1 MPVSSDLTHMSR
13 LSAGIAET
21 PCQEI
26 FCLPVGQLE
35 FVQMVA
41 EALPAAR
48 EGVTNGQELLKPLLA
63 SHSVLSQWP
72 NPELVVGVGET

>member
-1 MPVSSDLTHMSR
+1 MPVSNDLTHMPR
-13 LSAGIAET
+13 LSARIAET
-21 PCQEI
+21 SCQEI

-35 FVQMVA
+35 FVPMVA

-48 EGVTNGQELLKPLLA
+48 EDVTNGQELLKPLLA
-63 SHSVLSQWP
+63 SRSVLSHWP